1 MKNQDSEY
9 FKWQEEYGNHMQKIG
24 EKIGEKEIITKLLRT
39 MSPEEIAEKTD
50 IPLSE
55 IKKIAEY

>member
-1 MKNQDSEY
+1 
-9 FKWQEEYGNHMQKIG
+9 MQKIG

-50 IPLSE
+50 MPISE
-55 IKKIAEY
+55 IRKIAEYQ

>member
-1 MKNQDSEY
+1 
-9 FKWQEEYGNHMQKIG
+9 MQKIG

-39 MSPEEIAEKTD
+39 MSPEEISEKTD
-50 IPLSE
+50 LSLSE